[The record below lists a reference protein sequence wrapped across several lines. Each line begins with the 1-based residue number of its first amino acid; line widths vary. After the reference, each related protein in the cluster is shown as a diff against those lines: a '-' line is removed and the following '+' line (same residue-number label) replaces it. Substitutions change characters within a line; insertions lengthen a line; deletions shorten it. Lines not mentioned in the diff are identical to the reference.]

1 MVALAED
8 IDKVEELR
16 GLLAV
21 GVLPE
26 ILRRIFL
33 ERRTGILHL
42 AYGVE
47 RSDVEFS
54 GGYLTNAET
63 TIPGAH
69 LGDLLVQV
77 GFLSSRDRDACL
89 EIAAL
94 SHERMGETLLRHGL
108 LDADHLTQGLALQL
122 REVMAKTLTWKG
134 GVYTFTDQE
143 VKKVAPLDPSA
154 EPRLDPREVLL
165 DATWTLVSDP
175 GIDGV
180 LGDLTQKVRKARD
193 ERLLYLD
200 FRLAPADAFLLTRV
214 DGALTGEQLLEL
226 SPLPRDEAK
235 ASLAGLL
242 SVGAVEYIGAPPPS
256 TMTTE
261 IARFEVARLAAR
273 ITSSDPFEVL
283 GLTPGVASNELR
295 STYLRL
301 LRSCDPA
308 TTTDPELKPIL
319 LHMSGKLAEAFKE
332 IERRSGTPRPTGLK
346 RPAVPPPPP
355 APPLAAKT
363 SATRRKTGPVRGSA
377 RTPAPAPPP
386 PEPAPASHQKI
397 DPSQAVEAAAQAFD
411 AGRLH
416 EALAILHEAVP
427 HLEGRA
433 RRVAR
438 VRKAK
443 ILLAAENGAK
453 LAEEELKTAIAED
466 PGNADAHAALGGI
479 YHERGSQALAMMEY
493 RKALELQPRNVEARE
508 ALARLLAPPVPVAP
522 EGSVLKRFF
531 GR

>member
-1 MVALAED
+1 M
-8 IDKVEELR
+8 EELR

-33 ERRTGILHL
+33 DRRTGILHL

-94 SHERMGETLLRHGL
+94 SDERLGETLVRHGL
-108 LDADHLTQGLALQL
+108 LDADHLAQGLALQL

-143 VKKVAPLDPSA
+143 VKKLASLDPSA

-175 GIDGV
+175 GIDGL
-180 LGDLTQKVRKARD
+180 LGDLTQNVRKARD

-200 FRLAPADAFLLTRV
+200 FRLAPADAFLLSRV

-242 SVGAVEYIGAPPPS
+242 SVGAVEYVGAPPPS

-261 IARFEVARLAAR
+261 VARFEVARLAAR

-283 GLTPGVASNELR
+283 GLLPGVASNELR

-319 LHMSGKLAEAFKE
+319 QHMAGKLAEAFKE
-332 IERRSGTPRPTGLK
+332 IERRSGTPRPT
-346 RPAVPPPPP
+346 
-355 APPLAAKT
+355 LAARP
-363 SATRRKTGPVRGSA
+363 SATGRKTGTVKADP
-377 RTPAPAPPP
+377 RTPAA
-386 PEPAPASHQKI
+386 ASHPKI
-397 DPSQAVEAAAQAFD
+397 DPSQAAEAAAQAFD

-453 LAEEELKTAIAED
+453 LAEDELKSAIAED
-466 PGNADAHAALGGI
+466 PGNAEAHAALGGI
-479 YHERGSQALAMMEY
+479 YHQRGSQALAMMEY

-508 ALARLLAPPVPVAP
+508 ALSRLLAPAVPIAP
-522 EGSVLKRFF
+522 EASVLKRFF

>member
-1 MVALAED
+1 M
-8 IDKVEELR
+8 EELR

-26 ILRRIFL
+26 ILRRIL
-33 ERRTGILHL
+33 LDRRSGILHL

-54 GGYLTNAET
+54 GGYLTSAET

-77 GFLSSRDRDACL
+77 GFLTSRDRDACL

-94 SHERMGETLLRHGL
+94 SRQRLGETLLRHGL
-108 LDADHLTQGLALQL
+108 LDADHLAQGLALQL
-122 REVMAKTLTWKG
+122 REVMAKTLTWQG
-134 GVYTFTDQE
+134 GVYTFTEHE

-154 EPRLDPREVLL
+154 APRLDPREVLL
-165 DATWTLVSDP
+165 DATWSLVSDP
-175 GIDGV
+175 GIDGL
-180 LGDLTQKVRKARD
+180 LGDQARKVRKASD

-200 FRLAPADAFLLTRV
+200 FRLAPADAFLLSRV
-214 DGALTGEQLLEL
+214 DGALTGDQLLEL

-242 SVGAVEYIGAPPPS
+242 SVGAVEYVGAPAAS

-261 IARFEVARLAAR
+261 VARFEVARLAAR

-283 GLTPGVASNELR
+283 GVAPGVAPNELR

-319 LHMSGKLAEAFKE
+319 QHMSGKLAEAFKE
-332 IERRSGTPRPTGLK
+332 AERRSEIPRPKVLE
-346 RPAVPPPPP
+346 RPAVPPAPSLARSSP
-355 APPLAAKT
+355 A
-363 SATRRKTGPVRGSA
+363 RRKTGPLKAGV
-377 RTPAPAPPP
+377 RTPVSASPPL
-386 PEPAPASHQKI
+386 EPAPASHPKI
-397 DPSQAVEAAAQAFD
+397 DPSQAAEAASQAFD

-416 EALAILHEAVP
+416 EALAILHEAIP
-427 HLEGRA
+427 HLEGRG
-433 RRVAR
+433 RRAAR
-438 VRKAK
+438 VGKAR

-453 LAEEELKTAIAED
+453 LAEEELKSAIAED
-466 PGNADAHAALGGI
+466 PGNADAHLALGGI
-479 YHERGSQALAMMEY
+479 YHQRGSQALAMMEY

-508 ALARLLAPPVPVAP
+508 ALARLLAPPVPIAP
-522 EGSVLKRFF
+522 EGSALKRFF